1 MRPLPRGEY
10 ATILAP
16 SSLAVFKSPIVSSS
30 MSKVKGEYSTSMAAM
45 GWMAW
50 ARRRVEAEIS
60 ESPMCLT
67 FPALGRMS
75 ILVCE
80 LGRNS
85 DLLDELGHRSDGVFD
100 RDRGVGTVEVVQ
112 VDVID
117 PQPRQGFVERR
128 MNVLRVTI
136 HDPAR
141 ISTGQTE
148 LCGKED
154 LVALSGL
161 LEPV

>member
-1 MRPLPRGEY
+1 
-10 ATILAP
+10 
-16 SSLAVFKSPIVSSS
+16 
-30 MSKVKGEYSTSMAAM
+30 
-45 GWMAW
+45 
-50 ARRRVEAEIS
+50 
-60 ESPMCLT
+60 MCLT
-67 FPALGRMS
+67 SPALGRMS
-75 ILVCE
+75 ILACE

-117 PQPRQGFVERR
+117 SQPRQGFVEGR
-128 MNVLRVTI
+128 MNILRVTI

-161 LEPV
+161 LEPT